1 MFLWLVAYDDSP
13 LIRDFISSRMLA
25 NEHYSRGL
33 IVFLFPDPVES
44 KMSDNKR
51 LEVFSQILELIR
63 ASQKQLQWVK
73 YREASVCQIASCVCT
88 VREASQKVEE
98 QLNQLHRIGGIGV
111 FSNTG
116 ESRQLMT
123 RTRNKNKV

>member
-1 MFLWLVAYDDSP
+1 MSIRGVPPKVEREPTQGRFLRGVVEHSRKECPQKCFIAYENSP

-25 NEHYSRGL
+25 NEHYSKGL

-51 LEVFSQILELIR
+51 LEVFSQLLELIR

-73 YREASVCQIASCVCT
+73 
-88 VREASQKVEE
+88 
-98 QLNQLHRIGGIGV
+98 
-111 FSNTG
+111 
-116 ESRQLMT
+116 
-123 RTRNKNKV
+123 